1 MIGTMRGK
9 SRRRAQKR
17 EPVAGGSGR
26 RAGLSVPGVRH
37 EECSGRA
44 RYSAVKQ
51 GAESVNAGGIADNT
65 VYSPRDVY
73 YILGLFCA
81 KKHCRMLGI
90 IILFDRT

>member
-17 EPVAGGSGR
+17 EPAAGGSGR

-44 RYSAVKQ
+44 RYSAIKQ
-51 GAESVNAGGIADNT
+51 GAESVNAGGIAGFML
-65 VYSPRDVY
+65 VPIRSGRA
-73 YILGLFCA
+73 LFLSFA
-81 KKHCRMLGI
+81 MMEDEEHVGHQS
-90 IILFDRT
+90 DP

>member
-17 EPVAGGSGR
+17 EPAAGGSGR

-44 RYSAVKQ
+44 RYSAIKQ
-51 GAESVNAGGIADNT
+51 GAESVNAGGIAGFML
-65 VYSPRDVY
+65 VPIR
-73 YILGLFCA
+73 LGRALFF
-81 KKHCRMLGI
+81 KSSNDGG
-90 IILFDRT
+90 

>member
-17 EPVAGGSGR
+17 EPAAGGSGR

-44 RYSAVKQ
+44 RYSAIKQ
-51 GAESVNAGGIADNT
+51 GAESVNAGGIAGFML
-65 VYSPRDVY
+65 VPIRSGRA
-73 YILGLFCA
+73 LF
-81 KKHCRMLGI
+81 
-90 IILFDRT
+90 F

>member
-17 EPVAGGSGR
+17 EPAAGGSGR

-44 RYSAVKQ
+44 RYSA
-51 GAESVNAGGIADNT
+51 ADMSVSYEAAQAVN
-65 VYSPRDVY
+65 
-73 YILGLFCA
+73 
-81 KKHCRMLGI
+81 
-90 IILFDRT
+90 